1 MRSARANLLSGIREV
16 RQSRMENQLAVAAS
30 NLAGLRVLVIED
42 ESIVAMFLQD
52 TLAEIG
58 CEVIGLASRFDDAV
72 EKAKSLAF
80 DIAILDVNLNGRN
93 TFTIADSLTE
103 RDVAFV
109 VATGYGATNLP
120 QSLQRVPILQK
131 PFRQRDLE
139 RALRAALR

>member
-1 MRSARANLLSGIREV
+1 M
-16 RQSRMENQLAVAAS
+16 AVAAS
-30 NLAGLRVLVIED
+30 NLAGLRALVIED

-58 CEVIGLASRFDDAV
+58 CEVIGIASRFDDAV
-72 EKAKSLAF
+72 EKVKSLAF

-93 TFTIADSLTE
+93 TFPIADSLTE
-103 RDVAFV
+103 RGVAFV

-139 RALRAALR
+139 RALRAALI

>member
-1 MRSARANLLSGIREV
+1 
-16 RQSRMENQLAVAAS
+16 MENELAVAAS
-30 NLAGLRVLVIED
+30 NLAGLRALVIED

-52 TLAEIG
+52 TLADIG
-58 CEVIGLASRFDDAV
+58 CEVIGIASRFDDAV

-93 TFTIADSLTE
+93 TFPIADSLTE
-103 RDVAFV
+103 RGVAFV

-139 RALRAALR
+139 RALRAALI

>member
-1 MRSARANLLSGIREV
+1 
-16 RQSRMENQLAVAAS
+16 MENELAVAAS
-30 NLAGLRVLVIED
+30 NLAGLRALVIED

-58 CEVIGLASRFDDAV
+58 CEVIGIASRFDDAV
-72 EKAKSLAF
+72 EKVKSLAF

-93 TFTIADSLTE
+93 TFPIADSLTE
-103 RDVAFV
+103 RGVAFV
-109 VATGYGATNLP
+109 VATGYGATDLP

-139 RALRAALR
+139 RALRAALI

>member
-16 RQSRMENQLAVAAS
+16 RQSRMENELAVAAS
-30 NLAGLRVLVIED
+30 NLAGLRALVIED

-58 CEVIGLASRFDDAV
+58 CEVIGIASRFDDAV
-72 EKAKSLAF
+72 EKVKSLAF

-93 TFTIADSLTE
+93 TFPIADSLTE
-103 RDVAFV
+103 RGVAFV
-109 VATGYGATNLP
+109 VATGYGATDLP

-139 RALRAALR
+139 RALRAALI

>member
-1 MRSARANLLSGIREV
+1 M
-16 RQSRMENQLAVAAS
+16 AVAAS
-30 NLAGLRVLVIED
+30 NLAGLRALVIED

-58 CEVIGLASRFDDAV
+58 CEVIGIASRFDDAV
-72 EKAKSLAF
+72 EKVKSLAF

-93 TFTIADSLTE
+93 TFPIADSLTE
-103 RDVAFV
+103 RGVAFV
-109 VATGYGATNLP
+109 VATGYGATDLP

-139 RALRAALR
+139 RALRAALI